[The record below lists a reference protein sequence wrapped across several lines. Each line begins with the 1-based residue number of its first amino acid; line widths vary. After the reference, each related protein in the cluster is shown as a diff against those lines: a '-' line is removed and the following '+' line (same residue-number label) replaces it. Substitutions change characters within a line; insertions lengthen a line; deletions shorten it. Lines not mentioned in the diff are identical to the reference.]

1 MRMYE
6 IQKNGKTINFART
19 MGYARDYIR
28 EDDPNARKSSRSITG
43 VDIFTNGMSIIMI
56 DIKPDKEGVI
66 AKLNSLISKDSYVDV
81 KGIEVTPA
89 KKEEPVLPA
98 PEEVGDPPLLPE
110 QGALFEQLYLKQKR
124 LHEKEEVVKSSK
136 PCQQWDAQTQS
147 YVSVYE
153 DEDVTSPKH
162 YIGLGITPLEYI
174 TANEL
179 DFLEG
184 NVVKYITRY
193 PHKGGVNDLLKA
205 RTYLEK
211 LIEREVKKS

>member
-98 PEEVGDPPLLPE
+98 PEEV
-110 QGALFEQLYLKQKR
+110 
-124 LHEKEEVVKSSK
+124 EEVVRSSK

-147 YVSVYE
+147 YVSTDDYVNSNDIGYVGIIPATE
-153 DEDVTSPKH
+153 YKVDDLNFPK
-162 YIGLGITPLEYI
+162 
-174 TANEL
+174 
-179 DFLEG
+179 
-184 NVVKYITRY
+184 
-193 PHKGGVNDLLKA
+193 KGKGRCLHCK
-205 RTYLEK
+205 K
-211 LIEREVKKS
+211 LIGYVGGFPAVNPPDIICD